1 MFDPMVTLVGNVL
14 TAPEWRRTANTGTY
28 VVTFRFASTSR
39 RLDKA
44 TGHWVDGDSLR
55 VKVACWRRLGENVSE
70 SVQLG
75 DPLVIHGRLYS
86 RDWVDAEERRHTS
99 YELDAVAVGHDLA
112 RGVAKFARR
121 RAVGPTESVDDP
133 ANATALGGEVTQ
145 RVESPGRPADL
156 PADTELFT
164 PFDDR
169 FDTVPVPPR
178 GHTSS
183 ATEEMEDLDGDDDE
197 IDADV
202 EEDEEVAVA
211 A

>member
-14 TAPEWRRTANTGTY
+14 TAPEWRRTANTRTY

-39 RLDKA
+39 RMDKN
-44 TGHWVDGDSLR
+44 TGRWVDGDSLR

-75 DPLVIHGRLYS
+75 DPLVIYGRLYS

-99 YELDAVAVGHDLA
+99 YELDAIAVGHDLA

-121 RAVGPTESVDDP
+121 RAVGSTESVEDP
-133 ANATALGGEVTQ
+133 ANATALGGEATQ
-145 RVESPGRPADL
+145 RVEAPGRPADL
-156 PADTELFT
+156 PPEVELFA
-164 PFDDR
+164 PFDEER
-169 FDTVPVPPR
+169 FDTGAVPPP
-178 GHTSS
+178 GFVVS
-183 ATEEMEDLDGDDDE
+183 ATEELEDLEVDDGE
-197 IDADV
+197 TDAD
-202 EEDEEVAVA
+202 EEEQVAVA